1 MADTQTAPNSL
12 PLPPVGAAG
21 PRAFY
26 TMTTRL
32 LARQFLCALPLFF
45 LLALA
50 AVAVLMNVAG
60 RRAFEELADMATSLR
75 IWMEER

>member
-1 MADTQTAPNSL
+1 
-12 PLPPVGAAG
+12 
-21 PRAFY
+21 
-26 TMTTRL
+26 MTPRL
-32 LARQFLCALPLFF
+32 LARQALCALPLFL